1 MKGILRKEVRPIT
14 FDKII
19 IELEARERDILLGFL
34 DRDDDRD
41 LEDEEIAVLS
51 MLKKALSEPELV
63 KEPVLVEKKKPEVP
77 KMKTDDLDPTDP
89 KFRSKVL
96 ERLMKTYL
104 LPNVKTVDQWKASAL
119 NFVLKSRKD
128 ITSKP
133 VSMNDEDFFDWL
145 VEANFIDKT
154 GGPVDQ
160 STVSKQGPVTK

>member
-1 MKGILRKEVRPIT
+1 MKGILKKEVRPIT

-34 DRDDDRD
+34 DRDDNRD

-51 MLKKALSEPELV
+51 VLKKALSEPELV
-63 KEPVLVEKKKPEVP
+63 KEPVVTKTKTEVP

-89 KFRSKVL
+89 KFKSKVL

-133 VSMNDEDFFDWL
+133 VSMNDEDFFAWL
-145 VEANFIDKT
+145 VEANFIDRT
-154 GGPVDQ
+154 GSPVDQ
-160 STVSKQGPVTK
+160 TAISKQGPVTK